1 MHNNCTYSA
10 CFDGIWNITSISLL
24 GGQPMRI
31 ISQNGAI
38 DVPYD
43 YFSLTI
49 ATGKYEDVEVACIYC
64 HNLSSPK
71 GTKLAEYSSKEKAEK
86 AMEMLREKYKDYAKA
101 TNKSNFFT
109 MFDYPKVFQFPQ
121 DEDVEV

>member
-1 MHNNCTYSA
+1 
-10 CFDGIWNITSISLL
+10 
-24 GGQPMRI
+24 MRL

-38 DVPYD
+38 DVPYEMSAIRND
-43 YFSLTI
+43 DGLI
-49 ATGKYEDVEVACIYC
+49 ILCVVGETGKGSVIAR
-64 HNLSSPK
+64 
-71 GTKLAEYSSKEKAEK
+71 YSTSEKAEK

>member
-1 MHNNCTYSA
+1 
-10 CFDGIWNITSISLL
+10 
-24 GGQPMRI
+24 MRL
-31 ISQNGAI
+31 ISQDGMI
-38 DVPYD
+38 DIPYD

-49 ATGKYEDVEVACIYC
+49 ATGKYDDVEVASIYC

-86 AMEMLREKYKDYAKA
+86 SMEMLHNDYYDHVAEKTYQKGSYYIHPC
-101 TNKSNFFT
+101 FR
-109 MFDYPKVFQFPQ
+109 FPQ

>member
-1 MHNNCTYSA
+1 
-10 CFDGIWNITSISLL
+10 
-24 GGQPMRI
+24 MRI

-64 HNLSSPK
+64 HNLSSPQ

-86 AMEMLREKYKDYAKA
+86 AMEMLREEYGKHYFGQGGAMA
-101 TNKSNFFT
+101 TANFYVPPFA
-109 MFDYPKVFQFPQ
+109 FIPPKVFQFPK
-121 DEDVEV
+121 DEDVGV

>member
-1 MHNNCTYSA
+1 
-10 CFDGIWNITSISLL
+10 
-24 GGQPMRI
+24 MRI

-38 DVPYD
+38 DVPYETSAIRND
-43 YFSLTI
+43 DGLI
-49 ATGKYEDVEVACIYC
+49 ILCMAGETGKGSVIAR
-64 HNLSSPK
+64 
-71 GTKLAEYSSKEKAEK
+71 YSTSEKAEK

>member
-1 MHNNCTYSA
+1 
-10 CFDGIWNITSISLL
+10 
-24 GGQPMRI
+24 MRL

-38 DVPYD
+38 DVPYEMSAIRNED
-43 YFSLTI
+43 NLIILCMVGETGKGSVI
-49 ATGKYEDVEVACIYC
+49 AT
-64 HNLSSPK
+64 
-71 GTKLAEYSSKEKAEK
+71 YSTSEKAQK
-86 AMEMLREKYKDYAKA
+86 AMEMLREKYKDYARA

>member
-1 MHNNCTYSA
+1 
-10 CFDGIWNITSISLL
+10 
-24 GGQPMRI
+24 MRI
-31 ISQNGAI
+31 ISQDGTI
-38 DVPYD
+38 DIPYD

-49 ATGKYEDVEVACIYC
+49 ATGKYEDVEFAGIYC

-71 GTKLAEYSSKEKAEK
+71 GTKLAEYSSKEKAEN

-121 DEDVEV
+121 DEYVEV

>member
-1 MHNNCTYSA
+1 
-10 CFDGIWNITSISLL
+10 
-24 GGQPMRI
+24 MRL
-31 ISQNGAI
+31 ISQNGEI
-38 DVPYD
+38 DVPYEMSAIRND
-43 YFSLTI
+43 DGLI
-49 ATGKYEDVEVACIYC
+49 ILCMAGETGKGSVIAR
-64 HNLSSPK
+64 
-71 GTKLAEYSSKEKAEK
+71 YSTSEKAQK

>member
-1 MHNNCTYSA
+1 
-10 CFDGIWNITSISLL
+10 
-24 GGQPMRI
+24 MRL
-31 ISQNGAI
+31 ISQDGAI

-49 ATGKYEDVEVACIYC
+49 ATGKYEDVEVASIYC

-86 AMEMLREKYKDYAKA
+86 AMDMLRKEYCEHYFAKGGAMA
-101 TNKSNFFT
+101 TANFYVQPFA
-109 MFDYPKVFQFPQ
+109 FIPPKVFQFPQ
-121 DEDVEV
+121 DEDVGV

>member
-1 MHNNCTYSA
+1 
-10 CFDGIWNITSISLL
+10 
-24 GGQPMRI
+24 MRI

-86 AMEMLREKYKDYAKA
+86 AMEMLREEYGKHFFGQGGAMA
-101 TNKSNFFT
+101 TANFYVPPFA
-109 MFDYPKVFQFPQ
+109 FIPPKVFQFPQ

>member
-1 MHNNCTYSA
+1 
-10 CFDGIWNITSISLL
+10 
-24 GGQPMRI
+24 MRI
-31 ISQNGAI
+31 ISQDGTI
-38 DVPYD
+38 DIPYD

-86 AMEMLREKYKDYAKA
+86 AMEMLREYKETKEIRSIPLTKSLMESFSNVKMENFEIYTDGAGDYL
-101 TNKSNFFT
+101 
-109 MFDYPKVFQFPQ
+109 KVDIVKKVEYFQFPQ
-121 DEDVEV
+121 DEDMEV